1 MGLLGDKYVEL
12 SAGTPES
19 EPVRRGDMI
28 KGAAQLEIKDVM
40 EIGTVSIQ
48 KMSDFINK
56 LDHLVTQMEKGQGTV
71 SRLLTDPS
79 LYENLRDSTRTLSL
93 TLKDIREARGS
104 IKLLLEDPAL
114 YNNLL
119 AASSSLEGLSR
130 KMNES
135 SGTLRKMIE
144 DPALYDKLLTAT
156 ASVEEFSGKLNAILE
171 KIDKGEGVAG
181 TLVQDK
187 ELSKEL
193 KETVAEIRDLLKDI
207 KEDPKKYF
215 KFSIF

>member
-1 MGLLGDKYVEL
+1 
-12 SAGTPES
+12 
-19 EPVRRGDMI
+19 
-28 KGAAQLEIKDVM
+28 
-40 EIGTVSIQ
+40 
-48 KMSDFINK
+48 
-56 LDHLVTQMEKGQGTV
+56 
-71 SRLLTDPS
+71 
-79 LYENLRDSTRTLSL
+79 
-93 TLKDIREARGS
+93 
-104 IKLLLEDPAL
+104 
-114 YNNLL
+114 
-119 AASSSLEGLSR
+119 
-130 KMNES
+130 MNES